1 VRKRGPIPLDP
12 RQPVRHAC
20 RLSLEVGLGVRGPAS
35 PVRVRPP
42 LPMCPGAPLPLRCQR
57 RFPGGQCR
65 NRPGCRIQRHL
76 GRWHRRRRGSAP
88 PSLCYACATGPRRR
102 RVGTP
107 EPRGSVAPSLP
118 FYPALTGSASSCRT
132 VYCSP
137 WLRPGGI
144 VATYIRFHMTTWLQ
158 PAYYVP
164 MATPRVPRGYLVAPS
179 VAPCS

>member
-1 VRKRGPIPLDP
+1 M
-12 RQPVRHAC
+12 
-20 RLSLEVGLGVRGPAS
+20 RGPAS

-42 LPMCPGAPLPLRCQR
+42 LPMPGSALATSVPTPLPRA
-57 RFPGGQCR
+57 G
-65 NRPGCRIQRHL
+65 NA
-76 GRWHRRRRGSAP
+76 GSAP
-88 PSLCYACATGPRRR
+88 AAAFSATWGGGIDVGGAPPRLRSATR
-102 RVGTP
+102 APLAHAGGVWERLSP
-107 EPRGSVAPSLP
+107 EGVSLP
-118 FYPALTGSASSCRT
+118 LFLFYPALTGSASSCRT